1 VAMISTYHED
11 KTGRKVTKHVQE
23 KEKPV
28 SVLHSNKNMTGD
40 DLEDHSFNPI
50 YLERKK
56 MTK

>member
-1 VAMISTYHED
+1 MISTYHED
-11 KTGRKVTKHVQE
+11 KTGRKVTKRVQE

-28 SVLHSNKNMTGD
+28 SVLHSNKNMTDD